1 MKIICFIDTLGPG
14 GAQRQITGLSV
25 QLKEKGNDVQ
35 IITYHDNPF
44 YAEFLSKV
52 GVPYVFLSKAE
63 RAISRFSVISKYLR
77 RNKPDVVIAYLET
90 PSILACMAK
99 MLNHSFKLI
108 VSERNTTQVI
118 SRNEKLRFKLFE
130 IADFVVPNS
139 FSQERFIKEHYPKL
153 ASKVST
159 ITNFVDLDY
168 FVPIVHSRR
177 SVPEI
182 VIAASIW
189 PPKNTMNFIKSV
201 ALLKQRG
208 VSFHVSW
215 YGITQLHYGYYEECQ
230 RAIVAE
236 DVADY
241 ISLLDKT
248 KEIKAKYQESDY
260 FCLPSLYE
268 GTPNV
273 ICEALA
279 CGLPV
284 VCSDVCDNSKYV
296 QEGVNG
302 KLFNP
307 HSVENM
313 ADAIEGLLR
322 QSDEDYLAYREASRR
337 IAEEKLSKTRF
348 VNQYIELLKRK

>member
-1 MKIICFIDTLGPG
+1 MRVGCFIDTLGPG
-14 GAQRQITGLSV
+14 GAQRQIVGLAI
-25 QLKEKGNDVQ
+25 QLKEKGYDVQ

-44 YAEFLSKV
+44 YAESLSKA
-52 GVPYVFLSKAE
+52 GIPYVFLSKAE
-63 RAISRFSVISKYLR
+63 RTISRFPVISKYLKQ
-77 RNKPDVVIAYLET
+77 NKPDAVIAYLET

-99 MLNHSFKLI
+99 MLNPSFKLI
-108 VSERNTTQVI
+108 VSERNTTQAI

-153 ASKVST
+153 VSKVSA

-168 FVPIVHSRR
+168 FVPIVHFRR
-177 SVPEI
+177 LVPEI
-182 VIAASIW
+182 IIVASIW
-189 PPKNTMNFIKSV
+189 PPKNTMNFIKSL

-230 RAIVAE
+230 SVIESEGVE
-236 DVADY
+236 DC

-248 KEIKAKYQESDY
+248 KEIKMKYQEADY

-302 KLFNP
+302 RLFNP
-307 HSVENM
+307 HSIENM
-313 ADAIEGLLR
+313 ADAVEGLLR
-322 QSDEDYLAYREASRR
+322 QSDEDYLSYREASRR

-348 VNQYIELLKRK
+348 VNQYVELLQRK

>member
-1 MKIICFIDTLGPG
+1 MKIVCFIDTLGPG
-14 GAQRQITGLSV
+14 GAQRQIVGLAI

-35 IITYHDNPF
+35 IIAYHDNPF
-44 YAEFLSKV
+44 YAESLSKA

-63 RAISRFSVISKYLR
+63 RVISRFPVFSKYVR

-99 MLNHSFKLI
+99 VLNPSFKLI

-139 FSQERFIKEHYPKL
+139 FSQERFIRDHYPKL
-153 ASKVST
+153 LSKVFA

-168 FVPIVHSRR
+168 FVPIAHHRR
-177 SVPEI
+177 EIPEI

-201 ALLKQRG
+201 ALMKQKG
-208 VSFHVSW
+208 FKFHVSW

-230 RAIVAE
+230 RIVEA
-236 DVADY
+236 AGITDY

-248 KEIKAKYQESDY
+248 KEIKTKYQEADY
-260 FCLPSLYE
+260 FCLPSMYE

-302 KLFNP
+302 SLFDP
-307 HSVENM
+307 HSIENM
-313 ADAIEGLLR
+313 ADTIGKLLC
-322 QSDEDYLAYREASRR
+322 QSDEEYATFREASRR
-337 IAEEKLSKTRF
+337 MAEEKLSKNRF
-348 VNQYIELLKRK
+348 VNQYIELLQRK